1 MCVHVGRFKPGR
13 NNMYTGCTRP
23 KQKLAIRGVKS
34 IADFRTKCELHPES
48 VLMEH
53 ALTGAFSAERVA
65 RAREERLQQRAVVVD
80 AED

>member
-1 MCVHVGRFKPGR
+1 MHVGRFKAAR

-23 KQKLAIRGVKS
+23 KQKLAIRGIKS
-34 IADFRTKCELHPES
+34 IKDFRTKCELHPES

-65 RAREERLQQRAVVVD
+65 RAREERVQQRAALAD
-80 AED
+80 GGE

>member
-34 IADFRTKCELHPES
+34 IADFRTNGKLSMES
-48 VLMEH
+48 
-53 ALTGAFSAERVA
+53 
-65 RAREERLQQRAVVVD
+65 
-80 AED
+80 